1 MFPKRGSKGPQVKL
15 LTIWFGANDACLEQ
29 SPQCVRIFILVPNYI
44 SSNEMQCALQVSVER
59 FVQNMKTLISM
70 VQSPESEWYS
80 PSTKIVLITPPPIS
94 ETARAADLASR
105 DPPLACD
112 RTAEHSKRYVDAVLA
127 LGEEFQLPT
136 VNVYQPIWDLTENG
150 NPAKLAIYLGDGLHL
165 TAAGYTVSYSALFG
179 TFTERNGQILFDE
192 LMRTIQ
198 TSYPELYPEAVP
210 MQFPP

>member
-1 MFPKRGSKGPQVKL
+1 MCPKRGSTGPQVKL
-15 LTIWFGANDACLEQ
+15 LTIWLGANDACLEQ
-29 SPQCVRIFILVPNYI
+29 SPQCV
-44 SSNEMQCALQVSVER
+44 SVER
-59 FVQNMKTLISM
+59 FVQNMKTFISM
-70 VQSPESEWYS
+70 VQSPDSEWYS

-150 NPAKLAIYLGDGLHL
+150 NPTKLAIYLGDGLHL
-165 TAAGYTVSYSALFG
+165 TAAGYA
-179 TFTERNGQILFDE
+179 ILFDE

-210 MQFPP
+210 MQFPPWADLNWKNARASIY